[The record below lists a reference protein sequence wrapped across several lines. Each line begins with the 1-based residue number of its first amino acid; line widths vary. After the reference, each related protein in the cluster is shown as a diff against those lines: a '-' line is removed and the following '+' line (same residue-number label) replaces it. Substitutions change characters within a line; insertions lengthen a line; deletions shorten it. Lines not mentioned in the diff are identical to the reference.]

1 MNLFEKAGRDSV
13 TANAKHYAKDVR
25 HLVMLSGF
33 SLAESAPYPQA
44 PLPNVGATTT
54 TVNFASPPGLNPGF
68 QVNPFFD
75 RLLLPVLELIQLSA
89 VQPAQQSVQ
98 LPPPQQRA
106 PIPFVEIFH
115 RSTFAFMESNIF
127 ILFVYYLLLHYLIT

>member
-75 RLLLPVLELIQLSA
+75 RLLLPVLELIQLCNLLNS
-89 VQPAQQSVQ
+89 PFSCL
-98 LPPPQQRA
+98 LPNNGLQ
-106 PIPFVEIFH
+106 F
-115 RSTFAFMESNIF
+115 
-127 ILFVYYLLLHYLIT
+127 LLLKYFTEVLSFSWNLIYLFYLFITSFFST